1 MELKLMQ
8 DNIGMTSMEVI
19 VAATK
24 TAAEACAVQ
33 DITGTLD
40 AGKLADIIIVNGNP
54 LRMIEVLE
62 NKKAIRLV
70 MKEGK
75 IEARN
80 A

>member
-1 MELKLMQ
+1 MSDIMA
-8 DNIGMTSMEVI
+8 I
-19 VAATK
+19 VGGVLIDGNGF
-24 TAAEACAVQ
+24 EPVE
-33 DITGTLD
+33 DSIV
-40 AGKLADIIIVNGNP
+40 IVNGNP

-80 A
+80 D